1 VNIALPTAQTDLG
14 FSDSA
19 RQWIVTEYA
28 LAFGSLLLL
37 GGRIA
42 DIFGRKWVFVVGLV
56 GFALAS
62 AAGGAAVNVGML
74 IGARAVQGMFAALL
88 APAILSLLTTTFTD
102 PAERGKAFGVFGA
115 IAGAGA
121 SVGLLLGGFLT
132 EYADWR
138 WTMFV
143 NLIFADAARNRAL
156 LVTAAREVFAE
167 RGLEASL
174 DDIARHAGLG
184 VGTAYRHFA
193 NKYELA
199 EAIFADAVDDIVALA
214 ERAAAAHDPW
224 AGIVMFLE
232 GTAEAQTTDRGL
244 REVLMGTHN
253 PERTEQIGD
262 RLSAPLRKLVVRGK
276 RAGVLGQGV
285 ESTDLGIV
293 LLMLCTVADVTADSA
308 PDLWRRYLP
317 ALLDGLQS
325 DTPLPVSAI
334 DEDDLR
340 TALGAHKQRLARI
353 GQHAPT

>member
-1 VNIALPTAQTDLG
+1 V
-14 FSDSA
+14 
-19 RQWIVTEYA
+19 
-28 LAFGSLLLL
+28 
-37 GGRIA
+37 A
-42 DIFGRKWVFVVGLV
+42 DV
-56 GFALAS
+56 S
-62 AAGGAAVNVGML
+62 
-74 IGARAVQGMFAALL
+74 
-88 APAILSLLTTTFTD
+88 T
-102 PAERGKAFGVFGA
+102 KA
-115 IAGAGA
+115 
-121 SVGLLLGGFLT
+121 LGGFLT

-325 DTPLPVSAI
+325 DTPLPVPAI